1 MTKKY
6 FYFEYKNKF
15 TQDII
20 IKNLFNEIFIF
31 CGNIK
36 HEIIINN
43 IKKDYITED
52 FLNLCIYY
60 LFKYQMKDRP
70 NFKLDILKFLNKKN
84 I

>member
-6 FYFEYKNKF
+6 FYFEYKDKF

-31 CGNIK
+31 FGNIK